1 MEEPRL
7 LVDGA
12 QAFPE
17 IIRRIR
23 ASERRIEI
31 NMFIWRDD
39 AIGNRL
45 ARELLGAAERGVHVE
60 LVKDRYGILCE
71 YAEEGQC
78 SLFHPKP
85 TFGERVSVWGL
96 ELLYNLDLLFRE
108 RPGGESA
115 LCRALRE
122 HPNVAVSAGEYR
134 RDHSKFYIFDD
145 AVLILGGIN
154 VEDKENG
161 ADRAGRRYRDYMVE
175 LRGEET
181 VRAFRRHRE
190 RPYAGPDGIFACN
203 LKRPVRRFELRDRLL
218 ALIDGAER
226 ELTILMAYFSPDA
239 RFLAA
244 LKRAAGRGVRVR
256 LLLPARANFT
266 DASNKRTLCALCGRE
281 GITLYLSDRMV
292 HAKLFL
298 SEKTIAVGSCNISK
312 KAFGELDELDVF
324 LPNDGGAFARSV
336 RDSVEETVA
345 EAALVTG
352 RGMLRHS
359 EPLAWM
365 ESLLM

>member
-1 MEEPRL
+1 MEEPKL
-7 LVDGA
+7 LIDGR

-17 IIRRIR
+17 VIRCIR
-23 ASERRIEI
+23 AAERRIEI

-39 AIGNRL
+39 EIGNRL
-45 ARELLGAAERGVHVE
+45 AAELLRAAERGVRVE
-60 LVKDRYGILCE
+60 LVKDRYGLLCE
-71 YAEEGQC
+71 YAEECQR
-78 SLFHPKP
+78 SLFHARP
-85 TFGERVSVWGL
+85 TVGERVNIWGL
-96 ELLYNLDLLFRE
+96 ELLYNRDLLFRE
-108 RPGGESA
+108 RPRGENA
-115 LCRALRE
+115 LCRALRA
-122 HPNVAVSAGEYR
+122 HPNVAVSAEVCR

-181 VRAFRRHRE
+181 VRAFRRHRTQ
-190 RPYAGPDGIFACN
+190 PDASADAIFACN
-203 LKRPVRRFELRDRLL
+203 LKCPVRRFELRDRLL

-239 RFLAA
+239 QFLSA
-244 LKRAAGRGVRVR
+244 LRAAAGRGVRVR
-256 LLLPARANFT
+256 LLMPARANFT
-266 DASNKRTLCALCGRE
+266 DASNKRTLCALCGCE
-281 GITLYLSDRMV
+281 GLTLYLSDRMV

-324 LPNDGGAFARSV
+324 WPNDGGAFAQAV
-336 RDSVEETVA
+336 RASVEETVA
-345 EAALVTG
+345 EAARVTG
-352 RGMLRHS
+352 PEMLRHNAL
-359 EPLAWM
+359 LAWM